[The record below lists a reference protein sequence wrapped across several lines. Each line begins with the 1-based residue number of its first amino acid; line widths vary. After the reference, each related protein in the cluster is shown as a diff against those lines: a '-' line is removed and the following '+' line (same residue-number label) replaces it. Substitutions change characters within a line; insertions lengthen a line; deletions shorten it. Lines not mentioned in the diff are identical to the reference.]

1 MDKKIT
7 RMNKYMMVNAVDL
20 FCGIGGLTRG
30 ILNVGINV
38 LAGIDLDADCEYV
51 YTANNNSKFINA
63 NVSSISSD
71 EILEIYPK
79 GEIRVLMGCA
89 PCQPFSKYNK
99 TREQHKDKFALNAF
113 AAHIENI
120 QPDIVVME
128 NVPGLK
134 KEAVFQ
140 HFINILQKNK
150 YYVSHETV
158 NAVDYG
164 VPQYR
169 KRLILLASKYGEI
182 KMIFPT
188 HKNIP
193 VTIKT
198 AIGHLPK
205 INAGETD
212 KNDPLHTASALSSL
226 NLERI
231 RHSKQGE
238 TWKDWPEEL
247 LPACYKKQSGS
258 TYLSVYGRMCW
269 DDVSPTIT
277 TQFLRYGTGRYGHP
291 TQDRAIS
298 LREGAIIQ
306 SFPEDYKFTQSEK
319 FSMTKIAKQIG
330 NAVPVR
336 LGEAIGIS
344 IIKHLNIYN

>member
-1 MDKKIT
+1 M
-7 RMNKYMMVNAVDL
+7 
-20 FCGIGGLTRG
+20 FCGIEGLTRG
-30 ILNVGINV
+30 ILNAGIKV
-38 LAGIDLDADCEYV
+38 LAGIDLDADCEYA
-51 YTANNNSKFINA
+51 YTVNNNSKFINA

-71 EILEIYPK
+71 EILGIYPD
-79 GEIRVLMGCA
+79 GGIRVLMGCA

-99 TREQHKDKFALNAF
+99 IREQHKDKFALNAF
-113 AAHIENI
+113 VEHIQNI
-120 QPDIVVME
+120 QPDIIVME
-128 NVPGLK
+128 NVPGLE

-140 HFINILQKNK
+140 YFINILQKNK

-158 NAVDYG
+158 NAADYG

-182 KMIFPT
+182 KMISPT

-193 VTIKT
+193 VAIKT

-212 KNDPLHTASALSSL
+212 KNDPLHTASDLSSL

-231 RHSKQGE
+231 RHSKQGG

-247 LPACYKKQSGS
+247 LPECYKKQSGS
-258 TYLSVYGRMCW
+258 TYLSVYGRMHW

-306 SFPEDYKFTQSEK
+306 SFPEDYKFTQSVK

-330 NAVPVR
+330 NAVSVR
-336 LGEAIGIS
+336 LAEAIGIS

>member
-1 MDKKIT
+1 M
-7 RMNKYMMVNAVDL
+7 
-20 FCGIGGLTRG
+20 
-30 ILNVGINV
+30 
-38 LAGIDLDADCEYV
+38 
-51 YTANNNSKFINA
+51 
-63 NVSSISSD
+63 
-71 EILEIYPK
+71 
-79 GEIRVLMGCA
+79 
-89 PCQPFSKYNK
+89 
-99 TREQHKDKFALNAF
+99 
-113 AAHIENI
+113 
-120 QPDIVVME
+120 
-128 NVPGLK
+128 
-134 KEAVFQ
+134 FQ
-140 HFINILQKNK
+140 HFINMLQKNK
-150 YYVSHETV
+150 YYVSYETV
-158 NAVDYG
+158 NAADYG

-182 KMIFPT
+182 KMISPT

-193 VTIKT
+193 VAIKT

-212 KNDPLHTASALSSL
+212 KNDPLHTASDLSSL

-231 RHSKQGE
+231 RHSKQGG
-238 TWKDWPEEL
+238 TWKDWPEKL
-247 LPACYKKQSGS
+247 LPDCYKKQSGS

-306 SFPEDYKFTQSEK
+306 SFPEDYKFTQSVK

-330 NAVPVR
+330 NAVPVK

>member
-1 MDKKIT
+1 
-7 RMNKYMMVNAVDL
+7 MMVNAVDL

-30 ILNVGINV
+30 ILNAGIKV
-38 LAGIDLDADCEYV
+38 LAGIDLDTDCEYA
-51 YTANNNSKFINA
+51 YTANNNSKFIHA
-63 NVSSISSD
+63 NIFSISSD
-71 EILEIYPK
+71 EILAIYPK
-79 GEIRVLMGCA
+79 GGIRVLMGCA

-99 TREQHKDKFALNAF
+99 TKKQHKDKFTLNAF

-128 NVPGLK
+128 NVPGLG

-140 HFINILQKNK
+140 HFINILQENK
-150 YYVSHETV
+150 YYVSHEIV
-158 NAVDYG
+158 NTADYG

-182 KMIFPT
+182 KMISPT

-193 VTIKT
+193 VAIKT

-212 KNDPLHTASALSSL
+212 KNDPLHTASNLSSL

-231 RHSKQGE
+231 RHSKQGG

-247 LPACYKKQSGS
+247 LPDCYKKQSGS

-336 LGEAIGIS
+336 LAEAIGIS